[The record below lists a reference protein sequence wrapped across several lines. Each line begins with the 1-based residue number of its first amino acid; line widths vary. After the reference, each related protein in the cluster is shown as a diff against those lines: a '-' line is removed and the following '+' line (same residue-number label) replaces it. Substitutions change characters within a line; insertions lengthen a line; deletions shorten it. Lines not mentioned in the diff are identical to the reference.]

1 MAASEAARSRGG
13 GAWAPLRLP
22 WLRASRS
29 HPGASP
35 VNLDR
40 STLVEAARVCAC
52 FNLRRASRAVTRLYD
67 EVLAPGGLRATAF
80 VALVLA
86 HAEGQPTLPRLARA
100 LGIDRSTL
108 TRNIKPLE
116 RDGLVQVTVAKGS
129 RTSTISLTSKG
140 EKALVRCV
148 PLWKEAQTRFE
159 SRVGAERWAAML
171 KDLSAVVSSVPE
183 A

>member
-1 MAASEAARSRGG
+1 VS
-13 GAWAPLRLP
+13 
-22 WLRASRS
+22 
-29 HPGASP
+29 
-35 VNLDR
+35 LDR

-67 EVLAPGGLRATAF
+67 EVLAPGGLRATSF

-86 HAEGQPTLPRLARA
+86 QAEGQPTLPRLARA

-116 RDGLVQVTVAKGS
+116 RDGLVQVTMAKGS
-129 RTSTISLTSKG
+129 RTSTIGLTPKG
-140 EKALVRCV
+140 EKALLRCV
-148 PLWKEAQTRFE
+148 PLWKQAQARFE
-159 SRVGAERWAAML
+159 ASVGAERWAAML
-171 KDLSAVVSSVPE
+171 RDLSTVMASVPE